1 MVDRNLSQMEQGIVS
16 ALPPEDPAIAD
27 PTLFS
32 PYEVD
37 DKPDQGPFGP
47 DLKAGYGVN
56 ISPEQAITMAQ
67 MGLTVADVLGKLSPA
82 ASNVLSVVNPIT
94 SGIMAGARVARSGQ
108 LRDALPFNVGRH
120 LFPTPEEQLYDSFTP
135 GDPSNRSGRAQFASP
150 AELALAQAQNPTTRG
165 GLAPSP
171 NILTSPLAAPT
182 PLAAVAPVG
191 MGSLAAPDTPEA
203 QQQLA
208 AEMDQ
213 EDADQGASQADSES
227 WDWDY

>member
-1 MVDRNLSQMEQGIVS
+1 MVDRNISQMERGIVS
-16 ALPPEDPAIAD
+16 ALPEDPAEAD

-32 PYEVD
+32 HYEVD

-47 DLKAGYGVN
+47 DLQPGYGVN
-56 ISPEQAITMAQ
+56 ISPEEAISMAQ
-67 MGLTVADVLGKLSPA
+67 LGLTAADVLGKLGPA
-82 ASNVLSVVNPIT
+82 ASNVLSVANPIT
-94 SGIMAGARVARSGQ
+94 SGIMAGARVGRSGR
-108 LRDALPFNVGRH
+108 LRDALPFNIGRR
-120 LFPTPEEQLYDSFTP
+120 LFPTPTEQLYDDFSP
-135 GDPSNRSGRAQFASP
+135 GDPNNRSGRAQFASP
-150 AELALAQAQNPTTRG
+150 AELALAQAKNPTTFG

-171 NILTSPLAAPT
+171 NILTSPFAAPT
-182 PLAAVAPVG
+182 PLTAPTPVFDAG
-191 MGSLAAPDTPEA
+191 GLLSPDTPAA

>member
-1 MVDRNLSQMEQGIVS
+1 MERGIVS
-16 ALPPEDPAIAD
+16 ALPPEDPAEAD
-27 PTLFS
+27 PRLFS

-56 ISPEQAITMAQ
+56 ISPEQAIAMAQ

-82 ASNVLSVVNPIT
+82 VSNVLDVANPVT
-94 SGIMAGARVARSGQ
+94 SGIMAASRVARSGR
-108 LRDALPFNVGRH
+108 LRDALPFNIGRR
-120 LFPTPEEQLYDSFTP
+120 LFPTPYEQLYDDFSP
-135 GDPSNRSGRAQFASP
+135 GDPSNRSGAAFTNPFTSP
-150 AELALAQAQNPTTRG
+150 AELAASEARNPTTRG
-165 GLAPSP
+165 GIAPSP
-171 NILTSPLAAPT
+171 NILTAPLGQPALT
-182 PLAAVAPVG
+182 GAVLGPVTT
-191 MGSLAAPDTPEA
+191 GSLAAPDTPEA

-213 EDADQGASQADSES
+213 DDADQGASQADSES